1 MLACA
6 GDFHDFQYM
15 ENDYVCALPHEVAS
29 VSSDIRDF
37 CNENGEVK
45 RVGNYFIGKELGE
58 GMFAKVKKGIHS
70 LTGELVRLHEVG
82 VAMISF
88 AIVYFLC
95 MSSCLQVAIKVTDK
109 RKDFN
114 DYCVKNLHR
123 EAKLLK
129 RLRHPN
135 IVRAYEVI
143 ETESKYYLVMELCS
157 NGDLMH
163 YVEQGGALSEKETRK
178 YMKQM
183 VSAIDYLHQA
193 SILHR

>member
-1 MLACA
+1 MLYAKLL
-6 GDFHDFQYM
+6 
-15 ENDYVCALPHEVAS
+15 LP
-29 VSSDIRDF
+29 VSSCF
-37 CNENGEVK
+37 
-45 RVGNYFIGKELGE
+45 
-58 GMFAKVKKGIHS
+58 
-70 LTGELVRLHEVG
+70 
-82 VAMISF
+82 
-88 AIVYFLC
+88 
-95 MSSCLQVAIKVTDK
+95 QVAIKVTDK

-114 DYCVKNLHR
+114 DYLVKNLHR

-143 ETESKYYLVMELCS
+143 ETESKYYLIMELCS
-157 NGDLMH
+157 NGDLMR

-178 YMKQM
+178 YIRQM